1 MLLTISTTHRP
12 ATDLGFLL
20 HKHPERVQTFSLPFG
35 AAHVFYPEAA
45 EERCTAAL
53 VMDVDPVG
61 LVRRGRS
68 AFALAEYVN
77 DRPYVAS
84 SLLSV
89 ALVTVFK
96 TAMEGTRPELARPR
110 SRWRRP
116 CRPCAG
122 REELVRRLFE
132 PLGYAVEVAPSRVGR
147 SRYVALRLSAT
158 LRLSELLTHLYV
170 LLPVLDDEKHYWVD
184 EAEVEKLLRRGAGW
198 LPAHPERA
206 LIARR
211 YLKHERRLYNPL
223 LASST
228 IESAARR
235 RSRSACRCAISGSG
249 RSRRC

>member
-35 AAHVFYPEAA
+35 AAHVFYPEAS

-53 VMDVDPVG
+53 LMDVDPVG

-96 TAMEGTRPELARPR
+96 TAMEGLRPELAASALPLEAYLPAVPARGG
-110 SRWRRP
+110 
-116 CRPCAG
+116 AD
-122 REELVRRLFE
+122 LVRRLFE
-132 PLGYAVEVAPSRVGR
+132 PLGYAV
-147 SRYVALRLSAT
+147 
-158 LRLSELLTHLYV
+158 
-170 LLPVLDDEKHYWVD
+170 
-184 EAEVEKLLRRGAGW
+184 
-198 LPAHPERA
+198 
-206 LIARR
+206 
-211 YLKHERRLYNPL
+211 
-223 LASST
+223 
-228 IESAARR
+228 
-235 RSRSACRCAISGSG
+235 
-249 RSRRC
+249 